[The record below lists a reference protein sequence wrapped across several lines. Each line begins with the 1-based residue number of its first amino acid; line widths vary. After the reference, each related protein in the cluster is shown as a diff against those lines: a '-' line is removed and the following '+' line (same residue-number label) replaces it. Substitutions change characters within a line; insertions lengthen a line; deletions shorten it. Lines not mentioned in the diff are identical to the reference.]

1 MDISDYQFM
10 ELAVDALF
18 THDPDSCIRQVNE
31 PDGALA
37 PRFFLGHTPEGNL
50 WRFRYDLHP
59 DTRRKLEALAAA
71 EPVGS
76 DLQAEPRN
84 LEAFLAVLR
93 EDQAIQPVYC
103 GPAYRFPHAL
113 PTPAN
118 VTPITRANLQVL
130 RRMVPDLDDVARNF
144 EAGQPTVAVLEDNV
158 AVSVCY
164 SSRLTERVAHAGVET
179 LEAYRGR
186 GHATAVV
193 AGWAWA
199 VRTMGRIP
207 VYGTTWDNLASQGVA
222 RKLRLIR
229 YGTEFSVK

>member
-1 MDISDYQFM
+1 MGISDYQIM
-10 ELAVDALF
+10 GLAVDALF
-18 THDPDSCIRQVNE
+18 THDPDGSIRHVNE

-37 PRFFLGHTPEGNL
+37 PRFFLGHTAAGNL
-50 WRFRYDLHP
+50 WRFRYDLPP
-59 DTRRKLEALAAA
+59 DTRRKLAALAAA

-93 EDQAIQPVYC
+93 EDQEIQSVYC
-103 GPAYRFPHAL
+103 GPAYRFPHDL
-113 PTPAN
+113 PTPTN
-118 VTPITRANLQVL
+118 VTTITRANLQVL

-186 GHATAVV
+186 GHAAAVV
-193 AGWAWA
+193 AGWARA
-199 VRTMGRIP
+199 VRALGRIP

-222 RKLRLIR
+222 RKLGLIR
-229 YGTEFSVK
+229 YGTEFSVT